1 MENILELRQVSKSF
15 PGSSFRLENI
25 SFSLPYGA
33 VLGFVGE
40 NGAGKT
46 STIGCILNTIAQYDG
61 SIKLFG
67 KEMRDSDT
75 DIRERIAVVY
85 DGANFPSYLN
95 ANQVSDIMA
104 GVYRHWDKKL
114 FRHYLEKF
122 KLTPTQKIKQYSRG
136 MTMKLAIAAALSHH
150 PQLLVLDEATSGL
163 DPIMRDEMLDV
174 FLDFVQDERHSIL
187 LSSHITSD
195 LEKIADYITFIHNGR
210 LILSAMKDDLRY
222 NYGVMRCSEKQFQAL
237 NQEDMM
243 AYLKRDYQV
252 DVLLSDSKAA
262 QSKYKDAVID
272 HVSIE
277 EIMLLL
283 IKGERI

>member
-15 PGSSFRLENI
+15 PGSSFRLEDI

-46 STIGCILNTIAQYDG
+46 TTIGCILNTIAQYSG

-104 GVYRHWDKKL
+104 GVYRHWDKTL
-114 FRHYLEKF
+114 FCHYLEKF

-136 MTMKLAIAAALSHH
+136 MTMKLA
-150 PQLLVLDEATSGL
+150 
-163 DPIMRDEMLDV
+163 M
-174 FLDFVQDERHSIL
+174 
-187 LSSHITSD
+187 
-195 LEKIADYITFIHNGR
+195 
-210 LILSAMKDDLRY
+210 DDCKM
-222 NYGVMRCSEKQFQAL
+222 N
-237 NQEDMM
+237 
-243 AYLKRDYQV
+243 
-252 DVLLSDSKAA
+252 
-262 QSKYKDAVID
+262 
-272 HVSIE
+272 
-277 EIMLLL
+277 
-283 IKGERI
+283 